1 VPKARVLAVDDQR
14 YFRELIEEFLAAEGF
29 EAQTASSGE
38 EALHVLERSAF
49 DIVLTDLVMP
59 GMDGSELVHRVKS
72 RNPDQDIVVITGV
85 VDVRT
90 AVDAM
95 KLGASDYLLKPFD
108 RRALALCLEGILQKR
123 RLQSEH
129 ARLLAENIEFMGE
142 RRLFERALGLFACVA
157 LQPLAERIIEGLCLE
172 TQAQGGVLWAQSEEG
187 PLELAA
193 ARGLVRLDSE
203 PERLALEQLPAELRD
218 ERTGSLLAPADTER
232 PGTAPALFVPLRR
245 EGSLIGVARLTDRLE
260 GDAFDDVDRVCAQKF
275 SRHAE
280 VALANAL
287 RFRALEKRSLE
298 DPISGAYTAQ
308 YFQDVV
314 RNEIEKA
321 NRFGRSFALLE
332 LDLGSLDAALREAG
346 EAGVQTLLTGVAEE
360 LTRLLRAADLLAAG
374 GAGRFYVL
382 LAEADALGAAVLKR
396 RALQALGASEL
407 FTRIGADA
415 RPDPQVGTAVYPRDG
430 ASLEALLRV
439 LDERVE
445 EERRSPVRRLGLD
458 RMTLAEGLQTLLE
471 EGSPERAE
479 TAAQIARFV
488 VSEIGRRPRERGL
501 LYAAPGTA
509 LIGAVRDGLEALRG
523 VATRTELVVIADGER
538 PDFPEP
544 AVNWLSPQRIACLAP
559 FVIQYGDGP
568 AYALVR
574 DAKDGAGKTRLFH
587 TSDRSLVEHLAFR
600 LQQELAVP
608 SHLPATEEAR
618 A

>member
-1 VPKARVLAVDDQR
+1 MPKARVLAVDDQR

-29 EAQTASSGE
+29 EVQTASSGE
-38 EALHVLERSAF
+38 EALHLLERSAF

-59 GMDGSELVHRVKS
+59 GMDGSELVHRVKA
-72 RNPDQDIVVITGV
+72 RNPDQDIVVVTGV
-85 VDVRT
+85 VDVKT

-108 RRALALCLEGILQKR
+108 RRALSLCLEGILQKR
-123 RLQSEH
+123 RLQTEH

-142 RRLFERALGLFACVA
+142 RRLFERAFGLFACVA
-157 LQPLAERIIEGLCLE
+157 LQPLAERIVEGLCLE
-172 TQAQGGVLWAQSEEG
+172 TQAQGGVLWVLSEDG
-187 PLELAA
+187 GFELAA
-193 ARGLVRLDSE
+193 ARGIVRLDAE
-203 PERLALEQLPAELRD
+203 PEKLDLAQLPAGLRD
-218 ERTGSLLAPADTER
+218 ERTGSLLAPVDPER
-232 PGTAPALFVPLRR
+232 TDAAPLLFVPLRR

-275 SRHAE
+275 ARHAE

-287 RFRALEKRSLE
+287 RFGAIEKRSLE
-298 DPISGAYTAQ
+298 DPVSGAYTAQ

-332 LDLGSLDAALREAG
+332 IDLGPLDGLRREAG
-346 EAGVQTLLTGVAEE
+346 EAGIQAFSTGVAEE
-360 LTRLLRAADLLAAG
+360 LARLLRASDLLAVG
-374 GAGRFYVL
+374 GERRFRAL

-396 RALQALGASEL
+396 RALQVLAASDL
-407 FTRIGADA
+407 FTRLGDA
-415 RPDPQVGTAVYPRDG
+415 VRPDPLLGTAVYPRDG
-430 ASLEALLRV
+430 TSLEALLRA
-439 LDERVE
+439 LDERIE

-479 TAAQIARFV
+479 TADQIARFV
-488 VSEIGRRPRERGL
+488 VSEVGRRPLERGL
-501 LYAAPGTA
+501 LYAAPGAA
-509 LIGAVRDGLEALRG
+509 LDGAVREGLETLRG

-538 PDFPEP
+538 PKFAEP
-544 AVNWLSPQRIACLAP
+544 AVSWLSPGRIPCLAP
-559 FVIQYGDGP
+559 FVIHYGDGP

-574 DAKDGAGKTRLFH
+574 DAKQGAGKTRFFH
-587 TSDRSLVEHLAFR
+587 SSDRSLVEHLAFR
-600 LQQELAVP
+600 LQQDLALP
-608 SHLPATEEAR
+608 THLPLAEENR

>member
-1 VPKARVLAVDDQR
+1 MPKARVLAVDDQR
-14 YFRELIEEFLAAEGF
+14 YFRELIQEFLTAEGF
-29 EAQTASSGE
+29 EAQTAASGE
-38 EALHVLERSAF
+38 EALHLLERSAF
-49 DIVLTDLVMP
+49 DVVLTDLVMP
-59 GMDGSELVHRVKS
+59 GMDGSELVHRVKA
-72 RNPDQDIVVITGV
+72 RNPDQDIVVVTGV

-108 RRALALCLEGILQKR
+108 RRALALCLENLLQKR

-142 RRLFERALGLFACVA
+142 RRLFERALGLFACVS
-157 LQPLAERIIEGLCLE
+157 LPPLAERIVEGLCLE
-172 TQAQGGVLWAQSEEG
+172 TQAQGGVLWALAEDGS
-187 PLELAA
+187 LELVA
-193 ARGLVRLDSE
+193 ARGLVQVAGEAERLRLD
-203 PERLALEQLPAELRD
+203 QLPAGLRD
-218 ERTGSLLAPADTER
+218 EHLGSVLAPAGPER
-232 PGTAPALFVPLRR
+232 AAALFVPLRR

-260 GDAFDDVDRVCAQKF
+260 ADAFDDVDRVCAQKF
-275 SRHAE
+275 ARHAE

-298 DPISGAYTAQ
+298 DPVSGAYTAQ

-332 LDLGSLDAALREAG
+332 LDLGDLAPARAAGGDGAVERLVA
-346 EAGVQTLLTGVAEE
+346 GVAEE
-360 LTRLLRAADLLAAG
+360 LTRLLRAADLLACG
-374 GAGRFYVL
+374 GEGRFHVL

-396 RALQALGASEL
+396 RALEALATGEI
-407 FTRIGADA
+407 FTRLDAGA
-415 RPDPQVGTAVYPRDG
+415 RPSPHIGTAVYPRDG

-439 LDERVE
+439 LLERVE
-445 EERRSPVRRLGLD
+445 EERQSPVRRLGLD

-471 EGSPERAE
+471 QGTPERAE

-488 VSEIGRRPRERGL
+488 VAEVGRRPGERGL
-501 LYAAPGTA
+501 LYVAPGSA
-509 LIGAVRDGLEALRG
+509 LVGAVREGLESLRG
-523 VATRTELVVIADGER
+523 IATRTELVVIADGER
-538 PDFPEP
+538 PRFAEP
-544 AVNWLSPQRIACLAP
+544 AVNWLSPRRIPYLAP
-559 FVIQYGDGP
+559 FVIHFGDGP

-574 DAKDGAGKTRLFH
+574 DAKDGGGRTRFFH

-608 SHLPATEEAR
+608 SQVPVTQESR

>member
-1 VPKARVLAVDDQR
+1 MAKARVLAVDDQR
-14 YFRELIEEFLAAEGF
+14 YFRELIGEFLAAEGF

-38 EALHVLERSAF
+38 EALHLLERSAY

-59 GMDGSELVHRVKS
+59 GMDGSELVHRVKA
-72 RNPDQDIVVITGV
+72 RNPDQDIVVVTGV

-108 RRALALCLEGILQKR
+108 RRALALCLEDILQKR

-142 RRLFERALGLFACVA
+142 RRLFERAFGLFACVGI
-157 LQPLAERIIEGLCLE
+157 QPLAERIIEGLCLE
-172 TQAQGGVLWAQSEEG
+172 TQAQGGVLWAHSEDG

-193 ARGLVRLDSE
+193 ARGLVRLDAE
-203 PERLALEQLPAELRD
+203 PEKLTLEQFPAELRN
-218 ERTGSLLAPADTER
+218 ERTGSLLAPAAADR
-232 PGTAPALFVPLRR
+232 ADTAPALFVPLRR

-260 GDAFDDVDRVCAQKF
+260 GDSFDDVDRVCAQKF
-275 SRHAE
+275 ARHAE

-287 RFRALEKRSLE
+287 RFRALERRSLE
-298 DPISGAYTAQ
+298 DPVSGAYTTQ

-321 NRFGRSFALLE
+321 NRFGRTFALLE
-332 LDLGSLDAALREAG
+332 IDLGSLDPARRVGG
-346 EAGVQTLLTGVAEE
+346 EAAVQTLLTGAAEE
-360 LTRLLRAADLLAAG
+360 FTRLLRAADLLAAG

-396 RALQALGASEL
+396 RALKALGETDL
-407 FTRIGADA
+407 FTRLGVSV
-415 RPDPQVGTAVYPRDG
+415 RPDAQVGTAVYPRDG

-439 LDERVE
+439 LGERVE

-471 EGSPERAE
+471 EGTSERAE
-479 TAAQIARFV
+479 TASQIARFV
-488 VSEIGRRPRERGL
+488 VSEIGRRPRDRGL
-501 LYAAPGTA
+501 LYTAPGTP
-509 LIGAVRDGLEALRG
+509 LVGAVREGLESLRG
-523 VATRTELVVIADGER
+523 LATRTELVVIADGER
-538 PDFPEP
+538 PRFPEP
-544 AVNWLSPQRIACLAP
+544 AVNWLSPQRIPCLAP
-559 FVIQYGDGP
+559 FVIHFGDGP

-574 DAKDGAGKTRLFH
+574 DAKDGGGKTRLFH
-587 TSDRSLVEHLAFR
+587 TNDRSLVEHLAFR
-600 LQQELAVP
+600 LQQELSVP
-608 SHLPATEEAR
+608 SHLPVTEGAR

>member
-1 VPKARVLAVDDQR
+1 MPKARVLAVDDQR
-14 YFRELIEEFLAAEGF
+14 YFRELIEEFLTAEGF
-29 EAQTASSGE
+29 EAQTAASGE
-38 EALHVLERSAF
+38 EALHILERASF

-59 GMDGSELVHRVKS
+59 GMDGSELVHRVKA
-72 RNPDQDIVVITGV
+72 RNPEQDIVVVTGV

-108 RRALALCLEGILQKR
+108 RRALGLCLEGLLQKR

-129 ARLLAENIEFMGE
+129 ARLLAENIEFIGE
-142 RRLFERALGLFACVA
+142 RRLFERALGLFACVT

-172 TQAQGGVLWAQSEEG
+172 TQAQGGVLWALGDEG
-187 PLELAA
+187 ALELAA
-193 ARGLVRLDSE
+193 ARGLVRLDAE
-203 PERLALEQLPAELRD
+203 PERLRPDQLPAELRD
-218 ERTGSLLAPADTER
+218 EHTGSLIAPADAER
-232 PGTAPALFVPLRR
+232 AGQAPALFVPLRR

-260 GDAFDDVDRVCAQKF
+260 GDSFDDVDRVCAQKF
-275 SRHAE
+275 ARHAE

-287 RFRALEKRSLE
+287 RFQGLEKRSLE

-321 NRFGRSFALLE
+321 NRFGRTFALLE
-332 LDLGSLDAALREAG
+332 LDFGPLDGVRRAVG
-346 EAGVQTLLTGVAEE
+346 EPGVQAFLTGVTEE

-374 GAGRFYVL
+374 GNGRFFVL

-396 RALQALGASEL
+396 RALQTLAASVPFARLEA
-407 FTRIGADA
+407 GV
-415 RPDPQVGTAVYPRDG
+415 RPDPFVGTAVYPRDG

-439 LDERVE
+439 LGERVE
-445 EERRSPVRRLGLD
+445 EERKSPVRRLGLD
-458 RMTLAEGLQTLLE
+458 RMSLAEGLQTLLE

-479 TAAQIARFV
+479 TAAQITRFV
-488 VSEIGRRPRERGL
+488 VTEIGRRPRERGL
-501 LYAAPGTA
+501 LYAAPGTPLVGA
-509 LIGAVRDGLEALRG
+509 LREGLESLRG

-538 PDFPEP
+538 PRFPEP
-544 AVNWLSPQRIACLAP
+544 AVNWLSPQRIPYLAP
-559 FVIQYGDGP
+559 FVIHFGDGP
-568 AYALVR
+568 AYALIR

-600 LQQELAVP
+600 LQQELSVP
-608 SHLPATEEAR
+608 GQLPVTEGAR

>member
-1 VPKARVLAVDDQR
+1 VAKARVLAVDDQR
-14 YFRELIEEFLAAEGF
+14 YFRELIGEFLTAEGF
-29 EAQTASSGE
+29 EAQTAASGE
-38 EALHVLERSAF
+38 EALHILERSAF

-59 GMDGSELVHRVKS
+59 GMDGSELVHRVKA
-72 RNPDQDIVVITGV
+72 RNPEQDIVVVTGV

-108 RRALALCLEGILQKR
+108 RRALGLCLEAILQKR

-142 RRLFERALGLFACVA
+142 RRLFERALGLFACVS
-157 LQPLAERIIEGLCLE
+157 LQPLAERIVEGLCLE
-172 TQAQGGVLWAQSEEG
+172 TQAQGGVLWAHSEEG
-187 PLELAA
+187 PFELAA
-193 ARGLVRLDSE
+193 ARGLVRLDAE
-203 PERLALEQLPAELRD
+203 PERIHLEQLPAGLRD
-218 ERTGSLLAPADTER
+218 DHLGSLLAPLDAVRSD
-232 PGTAPALFVPLRR
+232 GAPALFVPLRR

-260 GDAFDDVDRVCAQKF
+260 GDSFDDVDRVCAQKF
-275 SRHAE
+275 ARHAE

-287 RFRALEKRSLE
+287 RFRSLEKLSLE

-332 LDLGSLDAALREAG
+332 LDLGTLEGARLSVGD
-346 EAGVQTLLTGVAEE
+346 AGVQAFLTGVTEE
-360 LTRLLRAADLLAAG
+360 LTRLLRAADLLAGG
-374 GAGRFYVL
+374 GAGRFFVL

-407 FTRIGADA
+407 FTRLGEGAK
-415 RPDPQVGTAVYPRDG
+415 PEPYVGTAVYPRDG

-439 LDERVE
+439 LGERVE
-445 EERRSPVRRLGLD
+445 EERKSPVRRLRLD

-488 VSEIGRRPRERGL
+488 VSEVGRRPRERGL
-501 LYAAPGTA
+501 LYAAPGTPRV
-509 LIGAVRDGLEALRG
+509 GAVRDGLEMLRG

-538 PDFPEP
+538 PRFPEP
-544 AVNWLSPQRIACLAP
+544 AVNWLSPQRIPYLAP
-559 FVIQYGDGP
+559 FVIHFGDGP
-568 AYALVR
+568 AYALIR

-587 TSDRSLVEHLAFR
+587 TADRSLVEHLAFR
-600 LQQELAVP
+600 LQQELSVP
-608 SHLPATEEAR
+608 SQLPGTEGTR